1 MDREGKRLKWM
12 FETVGKEELK
22 RDERGKKKKG
32 NITKRSMILVY
43 LN

>member
-1 MDREGKRLKWM
+1 M

-22 RDERGKKKKG
+22 RDERGKKKG